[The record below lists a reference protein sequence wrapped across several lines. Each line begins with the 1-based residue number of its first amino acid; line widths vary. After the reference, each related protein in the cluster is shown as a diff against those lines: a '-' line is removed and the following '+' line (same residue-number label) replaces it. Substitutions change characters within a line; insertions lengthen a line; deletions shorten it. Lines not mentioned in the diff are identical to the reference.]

1 MTQMKNKLHVSTG
14 IRTLDEVRKLEPT
27 PVLVVLALCMFFV
40 SSAFAASDTQAVNW
54 ATMVISLLGG
64 LAIFLYGMEK
74 MTEAL
79 RAVAGERMKN
89 ILAKLTTNR
98 FAGVATG
105 AGVTAVVQSSS
116 VTTVIVVGF
125 VTAGLMNLTQSL
137 GVIFGANIGTTITA
151 QIVAFKVTKYALLMV
166 AVGFGMLFLS
176 RREIIKNY
184 GAMLMGLGLVF
195 FGMAVMGDAMK
206 PLRSYQP
213 FLDLMVSM
221 ENPFVGILVAAL
233 FTGLV
238 QSSSATTSIVIV
250 MAGQGFITLPAGIA
264 LAYGA
269 NIGTCVTAMLAAIGK
284 PREAVQAAVAHL
296 LFNIFGVLLWV
307 AFVPQL
313 AQFVTYISP
322 VTDTGLTGAAK
333 LGAEAPRQIA
343 NAHTIFNVVNTLIFL
358 PFLTQ
363 FAVLVEKLVP
373 LKEITPEEAAIA
385 RFKPKYLDEGMLNTP
400 PLALSMARREIRR
413 MGEVVEE
420 MIAGLPQS
428 VFAGNV
434 DKMTQIREK
443 DDQVDALYAAI
454 SRYLTLIGRKHLSTH
469 SSDEALELVTASSE
483 VENIGDI
490 IEIHM
495 SHLTSMC
502 QSSGTVFSDD
512 EMLSLKTY
520 HKKVLDAFKSALAA
534 LEHDRRET
542 AEMVLEMSEDVI
554 GGMDKLVMER
564 QSNFLGEEHTPQEM
578 VAFTLQNDILENLKR
593 IYEHTARIA
602 KLVTG
607 RGASMMMV
615 ATE

>member
-1 MTQMKNKLHVSTG
+1 MKNKLHSPIG
-14 IRTLDEVRKLEPT
+14 IRALDEIRKLEPT

-40 SSAFAASDTQAVNW
+40 SSAYAASGTKAINW

-79 RAVAGERMKN
+79 RTVAGERMKD

-98 FAGVATG
+98 IAGVATG

-125 VTAGLMNLTQSL
+125 VTAGLMNLSQSL

-250 MAGQGFITLPAGIA
+250 MAGQGFISLPAGIA
-264 LAYGA
+264 LAFGA
-269 NIGTCVTAMLAAIGK
+269 NIGTCITAMLASIGK

-296 LFNIFGVLLWV
+296 LFNVFGVLIWI
-307 AFVPQL
+307 AFIPYL
-313 AQFVTYISP
+313 AQFVISISP
-322 VTDTGLTGAAK
+322 VADQGLSGAAK

-363 FAVLVEKLVP
+363 FAALVEKLVP
-373 LKEITPEEAAIA
+373 IKEITPEEAAIA
-385 RFKPKYLDEGMLNTP
+385 RFKPKYLDEGMLTTP

-420 MIAGLPQS
+420 MLAGLPQS
-428 VFAGNV
+428 VFTGNV
-434 DKMTQIREK
+434 DKMTLIREM
-443 DDQVDALYAAI
+443 DDQVDALYAAV
-454 SRYLTLIGRKHLSTH
+454 SRYLTLIGRQHLSTH
-469 SSDEALELVTASSE
+469 SSDEALELVTASNE

-512 EMLSLKTY
+512 EIQSLETY
-520 HKKVLDAFKSALAA
+520 HRKILDAFKSTLAA

-542 AEMVLEMSEDVI
+542 AEMVLEMSEEVI

-564 QSNFLGEEHTPQEM
+564 QTKFLAEEHTPPEM

>member
-1 MTQMKNKLHVSTG
+1 MKNKLHVPTG
-14 IRTLDEVRKLEPT
+14 IRALDEVRKLEPT

-264 LAYGA
+264 LAFGA

-322 VTDTGLTGAAK
+322 VADTGLTGAAK

-520 HKKVLDAFKSALAA
+520 HEKVLDAFKSALAA

-564 QSNFLGEEHTPQEM
+564 QSKFLGEEHTPQEM

>member
-1 MTQMKNKLHVSTG
+1 MLSELQELA
-14 IRTLDEVRKLEPT
+14 RKCRPT
-27 PVLVVLALCMFFV
+27 TVLVVLALCTFLV
-40 SSAFAASDTQAVNW
+40 SSAFAAADAKALKW
-54 ATMVISLLGG
+54 GTMAISLLGG

-74 MTEAL
+74 MTAAL
-79 RAVAGERMKN
+79 RAVAGERMKE

-105 AGVTAVVQSSS
+105 AGVTAIVQSSS

-176 RREIIKNY
+176 KREIIKNY

-213 FLDLMVSM
+213 FLDLMASM
-221 ENPFVGILVAAL
+221 ENPLIGILVAAL

-264 LAYGA
+264 LAFGA

-296 LFNIFGVLLWV
+296 LFNIFGVLVWV
-307 AFVPQL
+307 AFIHQL
-313 AQFVTYISP
+313 AQLVTLISP
-322 VTDTGLTGAAK
+322 IADPGLTGAAK

-358 PFLTQ
+358 PFISQ
-363 FAVLVEKLVP
+363 FGLLVEKLVP
-373 LKEITPEEAAIA
+373 RKEVTPEQVLIA
-385 RFKPKYLDEGMLNTP
+385 RFKPKYLDEGMLKTP
-400 PLALSMARREIRR
+400 PLALSMARREIQR
-413 MGEVVEE
+413 MGEVVEN
-420 MIAGLPQS
+420 MLAGLPQS
-428 VFAGNV
+428 VFVGNV
-434 DKMTQIREK
+434 DNMTQIRDM

-454 SRYLTLIGRKHLSTH
+454 SQYLTLIGRHHLSER
-469 SSDEALELVTASSE
+469 SSDEALELITASSE
-483 VENIGDI
+483 IENIGDI
-490 IEIHM
+490 VEIHM
-495 SHLTSMC
+495 SHLAGMY
-502 QSSGTVFSDD
+502 QSSGITFSGD
-512 EMLSLKTY
+512 ELQSLR
-520 HKKVLDAFKSALAA
+520 HFHEKVLDAYKTALAA
-534 LEHDRRET
+534 VEHERREA
-542 AEMVLEMSEDVI
+542 AEMVLDMADDII
-554 GGMDKLVMER
+554 GGMDELVRDR
-564 QSNFLGEEHTPQEM
+564 QTQFLGEERTPQEM
-578 VAFTLQNDILENLKR
+578 VAFTLQTDILENLKR
-593 IYEHTARIA
+593 IYEHSARIA
-602 KLVTG
+602 RLVTV
-607 RGASMMMV
+607 RGGTMLV